1 MPMNRTAL
9 IVVIALAT
17 AVLLVP
23 TGAVPFGTDTVN
35 EGLVMAPAEGPNGD
49 YAILNEDEEIELL
62 LTGANPSV
70 DGDGLDANAITPLSR
85 VFTITYTGDETA
97 EVWLTD
103 DSEDVR
109 FYRGDDADDSLEGSD
124 NSVMLE
130 PSESLA
136 VGLLVDTRGDH
147 DVESAETFTV
157 HANESET
164 DDDEGD
170 SGPSGIGGS
179 SGGSGGPI
187 GGEGDDSGTDDA
199 GDNDNDDARI
209 ETPTPAPPAET
220 GQVESP
226 SGGEGET
233 DGTSTPTETVES
245 GGGPPPVNEGEQ
257 SSGNGAGPPQD
268 TGSGPIELGGIG
280 LGPLLTIAAIMIALP
295 SGLAA
300 YRWYS

>member
-1 MPMNRTAL
+1 MNRTAL

-23 TGAVPFGTDTVN
+23 TGAVPFGTGTVN
-35 EGLVMAPAEGPNGD
+35 EDLVMAPAEGPNGD

-62 LTGANPSV
+62 LTGANPSI

-85 VFTITYTGDETA
+85 VFTITYTGGETA

-124 NSVMLE
+124 NSVTLS

-157 HANESET
+157 HARESET
-164 DDDEGD
+164 NDDDGD
-170 SGPSGIGGS
+170 SGPRGTGGS
-179 SGGSGGPI
+179 SGGSSGPT
-187 GGEGDDSGTDDA
+187 GDDDDDTDDA
-199 GDNDNDDARI
+199 GDNDDTRV

-220 GQVESP
+220 GQVASP
-226 SGGEGET
+226 SGGQGET
-233 DGTSTPTETVES
+233 GGTSTPTETVES
-245 GGGPPPVNEGEQ
+245 GGRPPPVSEGGQ
-257 SSGNGAGPPQD
+257 SSGNGGGPPPD
-268 TGSGPIELGGIG
+268 TGGGPIELGGIG

-300 YRWYS
+300 YRWYN

>member
-1 MPMNRTAL
+1 MNRTAL

-35 EGLVMAPAEGPNGD
+35 EDLSMAPAEGPNGD
-49 YAILNEDEEIELL
+49 YAILNEDEKIELL

-70 DGDGLDANAITPLSR
+70 DGDGLDANAITPVSR
-85 VFTITYTGDETA
+85 VFTVTYTGSGTA

-124 NSVMLE
+124 NSVTLE
-130 PSESLA
+130 SSESIA
-136 VGLLVDTRGDH
+136 IGLLVDTRGDH

-157 HANESET
+157 HAEESGT
-164 DDDEGD
+164 GDDDDGD
-170 SGPSGIGGS
+170 TDNAGGS
-179 SGGSGGPI
+179 
-187 GGEGDDSGTDDA
+187 DDSDD
-199 GDNDNDDARI
+199 DDDTQV
-209 ETPTPAPPAET
+209 ETPTPNPPAESN
-220 GQVESP
+220 EEASP
-226 SGGEGET
+226 STEQGET

-245 GGGPPPVNEGEQ
+245 GGGAPPVNEGGQ
-257 SSGNGAGPPQD
+257 SPGNGGGPPPD
-268 TGSGPIELGGIG
+268 ASGGPSGFDGIG
-280 LGPLLTIAAIMIALP
+280 LGPLLTIAAIVIALP

-300 YRWYS
+300 YRWYN

>member
-1 MPMNRTAL
+1 MNRTAL

-85 VFTITYTGDETA
+85 VFTITYTGDKTA

-124 NSVMLE
+124 NSVTLS

-157 HANESET
+157 HAEESEA
-164 DDDEGD
+164 DDDDG
-170 SGPSGIGGS
+170 GPSGTSGS
-179 SGGSGGPI
+179 SGGSGGPT
-187 GGEGDDSGTDDA
+187 GDNDDDSDTDDA
-199 GDNDNDDARI
+199 GDNDDTRV

-220 GQVESP
+220 GQVASP
-226 SGGEGET
+226 SAGQGET

-245 GGGPPPVNEGEQ
+245 GGGPPPVNGGGQ
-257 SSGNGAGPPQD
+257 SPGNGGGPPPN
-268 TGSGPIELGGIG
+268 TGGGPIELGGIG

>member
-1 MPMNRTAL
+1 MNRMAPL
-9 IVVIALAT
+9 VGIALVT

-23 TGAVPFGTDTVN
+23 TGAVPFGTDAVN
-35 EGLVMAPAEGPNGD
+35 EDLVMAPAEGPNGD

-85 VFTITYTGDETA
+85 VFTITYTGDGTA

-109 FYRGDDADDSLEGSD
+109 FYRGDDTDDSLEGED
-124 NSVMLE
+124 NSVTLE

-147 DVESAETFTV
+147 DVESADTFTV
-157 HANESET
+157 HAEESGT
-164 DDDEGD
+164 DDDDDGD
-170 SGPSGIGGS
+170 
-179 SGGSGGPI
+179 
-187 GGEGDDSGTDDA
+187 TDDA
-199 GDNDNDDARI
+199 GDNDDGDDDDASADSDTDDAGDNDDTRV

-220 GQVESP
+220 GQVASP
-226 SGGEGET
+226 SSGQGET
-233 DGTSTPTETVES
+233 DGTSTPTVTVEPGGGPPAVNESGQSPDS
-245 GGGPPPVNEGEQ
+245 GGGPPP
-257 SSGNGAGPPQD
+257 D
-268 TGSGPIELGGIG
+268 TGGEPIELGGIE
-280 LGPLLTIAAIMIALP
+280 LGPLLTIAAIMISLP

-300 YRWYS
+300 YRWYN

>member
-1 MPMNRTAL
+1 MNRMAPL
-9 IVVIALAT
+9 VVIALVT

-85 VFTITYTGDETA
+85 VFTITYTGDGTA

-109 FYRGDDADDSLEGSD
+109 FYRGDDTDDSLEGED
-124 NSVMLE
+124 NSVTLE

-147 DVESAETFTV
+147 DVESADTFTV
-157 HANESET
+157 HAEESGT
-164 DDDEGD
+164 DDDDVGD
-170 SGPSGIGGS
+170 
-179 SGGSGGPI
+179 
-187 GGEGDDSGTDDA
+187 TDDA
-199 GDNDNDDARI
+199 GDNDDGDDDDASADADSDTDDAGDGGDDTRI
-209 ETPTPAPPAET
+209 ETPTPDPSTET
-220 GQVESP
+220 DEEASP
-226 SGGEGET
+226 SVGQGEADRT
-233 DGTSTPTETVES
+233 PTPTETVEPGGGAPPDS
-245 GGGPPPVNEGEQ
+245 GGGPPPDD
-257 SSGNGAGPPQD
+257 SDGPA
-268 TGSGPIELGGIG
+268 ELGGIG
-280 LGPLLTIAAIMIALP
+280 IGALLTITAIMIALP
-295 SGLAA
+295 SSLAV